1 MRPLLR
7 FWPDLRSRIGVYIAV
22 LALTLL
28 ANGIQLVIPLITGHI
43 IDGPIAHRDLPGLW
57 LPVFGVLLIGIAE
70 AVALWGRRLLV
81 APVVAQWEITWRSR
95 LFDRLQYT
103 SVAIHDS
110 WESGQLLSRAIN
122 DLSQLRRFFA
132 FGIPFLVVTPL
143 VIIIGTIILTVLQP
157 VFGLIMLIM
166 AVPTI
171 ATVTVFEKRYR
182 EASRRS
188 QDTVGE
194 ITTEVEESIQGIRI
208 LKSFG
213 RSPWAAQRFSLMSR
227 KFQGLEVRKAKLD
240 SWFWSVLILLPTL
253 AQAAIVGVGT
263 WGVVQ
268 GWTSI
273 GTVVAA
279 VTISMVMR
287 MPIEMLGF
295 LLADALMALTAAA
308 RYWEVIDIRHDITDA
323 DGRIEDAP
331 DVGRYRGELDFEDVD
346 FHFADTDR
354 DTLKN
359 LNLHIDPGQT
369 LAIVGATGSGKTTL
383 ASLVPRLQDVTGG
396 SVRVDGTD
404 IRKLPVNE
412 VRNLVSVSFED
423 PILFSTSV
431 AENVSMGAPGV
442 DDDAIWRALEITAAK
457 DFVERLP
464 EGLDTQVGE
473 QGLSLSGGQRQRL
486 ALARAVIGAPRILVL
501 DDPLSAVD
509 VDTEDRVQRAL
520 REILPD
526 STTLIIAHRPS
537 TSALAD
543 AVAVLD
549 EGRIVAL
556 GTHDE
561 LLGSSPLYREL
572 MGAAATAGH
581 SSSEHSASEHFSAR
595 HTSEGG
601 AL

>member
-28 ANGIQLVIPLITGHI
+28 ANGIQLIIPLITGHI
-43 IDGPIAHRDLPGLW
+43 IDGPIAHRDLSGLW
-57 LPVFGVLLIGIAE
+57 LPVLGVLVIGIAE
-70 AVALWGRRLLV
+70 AVALWARRLLV

-132 FGIPFLVVTPL
+132 FGIPFLVTTPL
-143 VIIIGTIILTVLQP
+143 IIIIGTIILTFLAP

-213 RSPWAAQRFSLMSR
+213 RSPWAAQRFSLLSG
-227 KFQGLEVRKAKLD
+227 KFQSIEVRKAKLD

-253 AQAAIVGVGT
+253 AQAAIVAVGT

-268 GWTSI
+268 GWMTI
-273 GTVVAA
+273 GTVVAG

-323 DGRIEDAP
+323 DGRIADAP
-331 DVGRYRGELDFEDVD
+331 DVGRYKGELDFEDVD
-346 FHFADTDR
+346 FHFDDTDR
-354 DTLKN
+354 ETLKN

-369 LAIVGATGSGKTTL
+369 LAIVGTTGSGKTTL

-404 IRKLPVNE
+404 IRELPVNE

-442 DDDAIWRALEITAAK
+442 DDDAIWQALEITAAK

-486 ALARAVIGAPRILVL
+486 ALARAVIGKPRVLVL

-561 LLGSSPLYREL
+561 LLGSSALYREL
-572 MGAAATAGH
+572 MGASAAAQPATAER
-581 SSSEHSASEHFSAR
+581 S
-595 HTSEGG
+595 TGG
-601 AL
+601 GTL